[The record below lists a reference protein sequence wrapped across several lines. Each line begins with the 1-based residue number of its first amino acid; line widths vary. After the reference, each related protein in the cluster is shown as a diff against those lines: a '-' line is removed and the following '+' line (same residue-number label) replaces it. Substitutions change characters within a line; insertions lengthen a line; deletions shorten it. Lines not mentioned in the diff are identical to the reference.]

1 MMADECPQPDARHL
15 DPDILKA
22 LRGMGYL
29 ED

>member
-1 MMADECPQPDARHL
+1 MMADERPHSDARQL
-15 DPDILKA
+15 DPDTLKA